1 MLVKPALLPL
11 LLPLMA
17 MSSIATAAQDTVTL
31 ANAGT
36 LACTAEETSRFE
48 VADAELSCRFHA
60 FFGEDANFTGHI
72 TRRGPA
78 TLPPGTR
85 VLVWSVLAPSAEIA
99 IEKIAGTYSGVTG
112 GTSGSLE
119 SGATRGIV
127 LQPVSLTS
135 QIGDSP
141 AVTVLELNLEPMK
154 A

>member
-1 MLVKPALLPL
+1 MSLRLALIPALLPL
-11 LLPLMA
+11 LTVSSMA
-17 MSSIATAAQDTVTL
+17 ADQGTVTL

-36 LACTAEETSRFE
+36 LACTAVKPAELE

-85 VLVWSVLAPSAEIA
+85 VLVWSVLAPSAEINGDA
-99 IEKIAGTYSGVTG
+99 IAGTYSGVTG
-112 GTSGSLE
+112 GTEGSMAGGKE
-119 SGATRGIV
+119 RGVV
-127 LQPVSLTS
+127 LQPISFTS
-135 QIGDSP
+135 QVGESP
-141 AVTVLELNLEPMK
+141 ALTVLELNLEPMR